1 MYKYLL
7 IDCDDT
13 ILDFGKSERVAIAI
27 IMNKYGVAPTSDTIE
42 EYVKL
47 NEGYW
52 QKFEKGEITKER
64 LLELRFIEFFQKHG
78 INVNGK
84 RINREYLDTLTYNV
98 FIIDGIEDVLKYL
111 KDKGY
116 KLYIITNGVKKTQ
129 VARWNQTNLMQYFDG
144 AFISEDIGYFKPQKE
159 YFEYVVNS
167 IGDYDLSKYLVIG
180 DSISSDIMGGINYN
194 IDVAWFNPKRKKSK
208 IKVDYQFNNLND
220 YYKFL

>member
-13 ILDFGKSERVAIAI
+13 ILDFGKSERVSIAL
-27 IMNKYGVAPTSDTIE
+27 IMDKYDVKPTNEIVE

-52 QKFEKGEITKER
+52 QKFEKGLISKEL
-64 LLELRFIEFFQKHG
+64 LLELRFKEFFQKHG
-78 INVNGK
+78 ISVDGK
-84 RINREYLDTLTYNV
+84 KINKEYLDTLTYNV

-129 VARWNQTNLMQYFDG
+129 VSRWNKTNLMQYFDG
-144 AFISEDIGYFKPQKE
+144 AFISEDIGYFKPQKQ
-159 YFEYVVNS
+159 YFDYVIKE
-167 IGDYDLSKYLVIG
+167 IGDNDLRNYLVIG
-180 DSISSDIMGGINYN
+180 DSISSDIMGGINYSL
-194 IDVAWFNPKRKKSK
+194 DVAWFNPKNKHSDV
-208 IKVDYQFNNLND
+208 KVNYEFNSLED
-220 YYKFL
+220 YYKYL